1 MVEHINATNFQKEV
15 IESKIPVIL
24 DFYADWC
31 GPCKMMAPIF
41 EKLSLQYKNKLKF
54 VKINVDENQELAS
67 DFNIQGIPALLI
79 TKKGKEIDRIVGYTP
94 EEAIK
99 EKIDSMI

>member
-1 MVEHINATNFQKEV
+1 MVEHINSGDFKKEV
-15 IESKIPVIL
+15 VDSKTPVII

-31 GPCKMMAPIF
+31 MPCKMMAPVF
-41 EKLSLQYKNKLKF
+41 EKLSGQYKGKLKF

-67 DFNIQGIPALLI
+67 DFNIQGIPALVI
-79 TKKGKEIDRIVGYTP
+79 AKKGQEVDRIVGYAP

-99 EKIDSMI
+99 EKIDSII